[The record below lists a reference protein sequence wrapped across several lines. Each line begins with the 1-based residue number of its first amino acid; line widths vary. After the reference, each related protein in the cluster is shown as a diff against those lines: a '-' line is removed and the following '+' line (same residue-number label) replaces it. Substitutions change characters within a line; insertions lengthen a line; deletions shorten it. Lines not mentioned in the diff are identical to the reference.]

1 MCDLWWVERL
11 DELVKTFLH
20 IEQGNNPFLPVA
32 VWKVSAGFSFSVLI
46 GVPSSGSRM
55 TSFMSPVSGFR
66 TRVGL
71 MNCFIGRPASWS
83 RMCRFLEL
91 GSRNLLLHTV
101 HSWGCSPVKN
111 NQDLKVAFRETK
123 IKSLCTKKVCLFS
136 LKMLKSHRNYWNQ
149 SRTLP
154 IVLSPKWRNLC

>member
-1 MCDLWWVERL
+1 MINRLTFITIVAWVRPFSCVRSMMGRETRWTCENL
-11 DELVKTFLH
+11 LH

-46 GVPSSGSRM
+46 GVPTSGSRM

-91 GSRNLLLHTV
+91 GSRNLLLHTG

-111 NQDLKVAFRETK
+111 NKDLKVAFYTFAFRET
-123 IKSLCTKKVCLFS
+123 
-136 LKMLKSHRNYWNQ
+136 
-149 SRTLP
+149 
-154 IVLSPKWRNLC
+154 